1 MKVINYLLSIVMGL
15 FSLLVMSSGDF
26 IIGLSLLLACI
37 IFFLFALIE
46 ERNEEISNL
55 RQTIVKI
62 KDHYM
67 IE

>member
-1 MKVINYLLSIVMGL
+1 
-15 FSLLVMSSGDF
+15 MSSGDF